1 MPKYKTDKRR
11 NVSPPAGSEKL
22 KKGQTGNA
30 IRRLIPYYKPY
41 WGTMVMDLFCA
52 AMTTVCEL
60 VLPLI
65 VRRITNAATGASAE
79 ALTARLI
86 LTMGGVYIFLRLIDA
101 AASYYMNSI
110 GHIMGTYIETDLRAD
125 LFGHLQ
131 KLSVSYYNDAKVG
144 VLMSRIT
151 NDMFDITE
159 FAHHCPEEFFIA
171 GVKIIGAFVI
181 LCTVNVPLT
190 LIVFALLPG
199 MVWCMYRFNR
209 RLKDSFTQRRKQV
222 GELNAQ
228 IEDSLLGIHVVKSFA
243 GEDIENAKFAEG
255 NKGYFKIQQVV
266 YRCMGEFQGISR
278 LFDGLMYI
286 ITVMVGACFII
297 RQQINAA
304 DLIAYLLYVTT
315 LFASIRTILQ
325 FAEQF
330 YKGITGIY
338 RFAEIMDTDPEIK
351 DKPGAQVMEKAEGEI
366 RFDDVTFVYNGT
378 TAEVIHH
385 LNLTVRKGENL
396 AIVGPSG
403 AGKTTLCSLIPRF
416 YEPTG
421 GRILIDGKDIA
432 DYTQRSLRQNV
443 GIVEQ
448 DVYLFSGTVRENIAY
463 GRPGATDEEIE
474 TAARLADAWDFI
486 MALPE
491 GFDSYVGERGIKLS
505 GGQKQRISIARV
517 FLKNP
522 PILILDE
529 ATSSLDN
536 ESERLV
542 RQSLSKLAKG
552 RTTLTIA
559 HRLTTVKNAD
569 RIIVLTEKG
578 IEEEGTHEELFAKG
592 GLYAEMYKMYA
603 EE

>member
-255 NKGYFKIQQVV
+255 NKGY
-266 YRCMGEFQGISR
+266 
-278 LFDGLMYI
+278 
-286 ITVMVGACFII
+286 
-297 RQQINAA
+297 
-304 DLIAYLLYVTT
+304 
-315 LFASIRTILQ
+315 
-325 FAEQF
+325 
-330 YKGITGIY
+330 
-338 RFAEIMDTDPEIK
+338 
-351 DKPGAQVMEKAEGEI
+351 
-366 RFDDVTFVYNGT
+366 
-378 TAEVIHH
+378 
-385 LNLTVRKGENL
+385 
-396 AIVGPSG
+396 
-403 AGKTTLCSLIPRF
+403 
-416 YEPTG
+416 
-421 GRILIDGKDIA
+421 
-432 DYTQRSLRQNV
+432 
-443 GIVEQ
+443 
-448 DVYLFSGTVRENIAY
+448 Y
-463 GRPGATDEEIE
+463 GR
-474 TAARLADAWDFI
+474 
-486 MALPE
+486 
-491 GFDSYVGERGIKLS
+491 
-505 GGQKQRISIARV
+505 RV
-517 FLKNP
+517 FHHP
-522 PILILDE
+522 PTNQRGGPD
-529 ATSSLDN
+529 
-536 ESERLV
+536 RLSAV
-542 RQSLSKLAKG
+542 RDHAL
-552 RTTLTIA
+552 
-559 HRLTTVKNAD
+559 RLHPHHPAVRGA
-569 RIIVLTEKG
+569 VL
-578 IEEEGTHEELFAKG
+578 
-592 GLYAEMYKMYA
+592 
-603 EE
+603 

>member
-1 MPKYKTDKRR
+1 MPKYKAEGKVR
-11 NVSPPAGSEKL
+11 VPKPEGSRKL
-22 KKGQTGNA
+22 SKGQTRGA
-30 IRRLIPYYKPY
+30 IKRLIPYYKPY
-41 WGTMVMDLFCA
+41 WGTMVLDLLCA

-65 VRRITNAATGASAE
+65 VRRVTNAATGASGE
-79 ALTARLI
+79 SLTAQLI
-86 LTMGGVYIFLRLIDA
+86 LTMGGVYIALRLVDA
-101 AASYYMNSI
+101 GAAYYMNSV

-125 LFGHLQ
+125 LFAHLQ
-131 KLSVSYYNDAKVG
+131 KLSVGYFNDAKVG

-151 NDMFDITE
+151 NDMFDVTE

-171 GVKIIGAFVI
+171 GVKIVGAFVI

-243 GEDIENAKFAEG
+243 GEDMENAKFAEG
-255 NKGYFKIQQVV
+255 NRGYFNIQRVV
-266 YRCMGEFQGISR
+266 YRCMGQFQGVSR

-286 ITVMVGACFII
+286 ITVMVGAFFII
-297 RQQINAA
+297 WQQINAA
-304 DLIAYLLYVTT
+304 DLIAYLLYVAT
-315 LFASIRTILQ
+315 LFASIRTILM

-330 YKGITGIY
+330 YKGVTGID
-338 RFAEIMDTDPEIK
+338 RFAEIMDTEPDIR
-351 DKPGAQVMEKAEGEI
+351 DKPGAQVMEKPDGEI
-366 RFDDVTFVYNGT
+366 RFDNVTFVYDGT
-378 TAEVIHH
+378 AAEVIHD
-385 LNLTVRKGENL
+385 LNLTVKPGENL

-416 YEPTG
+416 YEPTR
-421 GRILIDGKDIA
+421 GRILIDGKDVA
-432 DYTQRSLRQNV
+432 DFTQRSLRQNI

-474 TAARLADAWDFI
+474 EAARLADAYDFI
-486 MALPE
+486 SALPN
-491 GFDSYVGERGIKLS
+491 GFDSYVGERGVKLS
-505 GGQKQRISIARV
+505 GGQKQRVSIARV

-542 RQSLSKLAKG
+542 RKALYQLAKG
-552 RTTLTIA
+552 RTTLTVA

-569 RIIVLTEKG
+569 RIIVLTDNG
-578 IEEEGTHEELFAKG
+578 IEEEGTHADLMARG
-592 GLYAEMYKMYA
+592 GLYAEMYKLYS

>member
-1 MPKYKTDKRR
+1 MPKYKAEGKAR
-11 NVSPPAGSEKL
+11 VPKPEGSRKL
-22 KKGQTGNA
+22 RKGQTRGA
-30 IRRLIPYYKPY
+30 IKRLIPYYKPY
-41 WGTMVMDLFCA
+41 WGTMVLDLLCA

-65 VRRITNAATGASAE
+65 VRRVTNAATGASGE
-79 ALTARLI
+79 SLTARLI
-86 LTMGGVYIFLRLIDA
+86 LTMGGVYIALRLVDA
-101 AASYYMNSI
+101 AAAYYMNSV

-131 KLSVSYYNDAKVG
+131 KLSVGYFNDAKVG

-209 RLKDSFTQRRKQV
+209 RLKDSFTQRRRQV

-255 NKGYFKIQQVV
+255 NHGYFKIQQVV
-266 YRCMGEFQGISR
+266 YRCMGEFQGLSR

-286 ITVMVGACFII
+286 ITVMVGSFFII
-297 RQQINAA
+297 YQQINAA

-330 YKGITGIY
+330 YRGITGID
-338 RFAEIMDTDPEIK
+338 RFAEIMDTEPDIK
-351 DKPGAQVMEKAEGEI
+351 DKPGAQVMEKPQGEI
-366 RFDDVTFVYNGT
+366 RFDNVTFVYDGT
-378 TAEVIHH
+378 TAEVIHD
-385 LNLTVRKGENL
+385 LNLTVKPGENL

-416 YEPTG
+416 YEPTK
-421 GRILIDGKDIA
+421 GRILIDGQDIT
-432 DYTQRSLRQNV
+432 DFTQRSLRQNI

-474 TAARLADAWDFI
+474 DAARLADAYDFI
-486 MALPE
+486 AALPD
-491 GFDSYVGERGIKLS
+491 GFDSYVGERGVKLS
-505 GGQKQRISIARV
+505 GGQKQRVSIARV

-542 RQSLSKLAKG
+542 RKSLYKLAEG

-569 RIIVLTEKG
+569 RIIVLTANG
-578 IEEEGTHEELFAKG
+578 IEEEGTHADLMAKG
-592 GLYAEMYKMYA
+592 GMYAEMYKLYS